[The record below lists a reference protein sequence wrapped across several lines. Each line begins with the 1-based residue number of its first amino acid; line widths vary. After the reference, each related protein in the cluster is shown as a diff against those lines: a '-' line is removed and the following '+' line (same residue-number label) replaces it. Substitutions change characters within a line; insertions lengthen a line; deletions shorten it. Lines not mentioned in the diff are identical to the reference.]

1 MSLFFVGLLVLELNQ
16 GRTPPMLAS
25 DIETSTIKK
34 NRRCKGKFSKVT
46 FKQMELG
53 TFKGAEFNSLPSQ

>member
-1 MSLFFVGLLVLELNQ
+1 VLELNL